1 MRHRSALE
9 SSKVTRRHWKRVSIV
24 LLVFVQCSGWRS
36 SLQAQVPVATG
47 DAGQALNL
55 AVFIEGQV
63 RVKRR
68 GWTRYAPVVFGS
80 RLRSGDLLH
89 LDDTSR
95 AKVVCSDLTLHDIA
109 SGIGGVPCSVSQPLL
124 QWGDGSMINVTRGR
138 PSDGSFPIVLS
149 PRKTKL
155 LSPHPVLRWTPVSGA
170 VAYAVIVRGANL
182 FWSSQVRST
191 ATELVYP
198 EMAPQLK
205 AGVDYKLIV
214 QTIDRSSADEPGLG
228 LGFSVLGSKDR
239 QAVEK
244 EQKKIGDLKLPEGP
258 TQFLTAQIYATHGL
272 NAEAIQRLESASQT
286 FKVAAV
292 ERLLGDLYL
301 KVGLTRQ
308 AEAHYLTSV
317 DLSRDET
324 DDEGE
329 MLAHLALANI
339 YEQVLGNNKSAT
351 EHLDTAVALA
361 RKIGDDVTASQAGTK
376 LAELRR
382 VVLP

>member
-1 MRHRSALE
+1 
-9 SSKVTRRHWKRVSIV
+9 
-24 LLVFVQCSGWRS
+24 
-36 SLQAQVPVATG
+36 
-47 DAGQALNL
+47 
-55 AVFIEGQV
+55 
-63 RVKRR
+63 
-68 GWTRYAPVVFGS
+68 
-80 RLRSGDLLH
+80 
-89 LDDTSR
+89 
-95 AKVVCSDLTLHDIA
+95 
-109 SGIGGVPCSVSQPLL
+109 
-124 QWGDGSMINVTRGR
+124 MINVTRGR

-155 LSPHPVLRWTPVSGA
+155 LSPLPVLRWTPVSGA

-292 ERLLGDLYL
+292 ARLLGDLYL

-329 MLAHLALANI
+329 MLAHLALADI
-339 YEQVLGNNKSAT
+339 YEQALGNNKSAT

-361 RKIGDDVTASQAGTK
+361 RKIGDDVTASQAATK